1 MELLQDP
8 AHNFNMVP
16 QQTNLSIPSN
26 LHSTSS
32 SNTWQLP
39 QILQQQQQQQLQL
52 RQAPPSLPAQ
62 LQLQHQIF
70 SQNLLLQQQQQQQQQ
85 LPHIQLEEQLNPQ
98 TPLLGHGMMPS
109 RNGVNTRALTAAT
122 AYNINL
128 GGGPPSTSTG
138 GSYNPGRDGKMCFII
153 ISAFILFAMLDL
165 FFHKT
170 WFFNE
175 SGFAAKN

>member
-39 QILQQQQQQQLQL
+39 QILQQQQQQQQLQL
-52 RQAPPSLPAQ
+52 RQAPPSLTAQ
-62 LQLQHQIF
+62 LQLQQQIF
-70 SQNLLLQQQQQQQQQ
+70 SQNLQLQQQQQQ
-85 LPHIQLEEQLNPQ
+85 LAHIQLEEQYNSQ
-98 TPLLGHGMMPS
+98 TSLLGHGLMSS

-138 GSYNPGRDGKMCFII
+138 GSYNPGRDAKMCFIT
-153 ISAFILFAMLDL
+153 ISALFLFTMLDL
-165 FFHKT
+165 FSHITYFL
-170 WFFNE
+170 NE
-175 SGFAAKN
+175 SGFAPKN